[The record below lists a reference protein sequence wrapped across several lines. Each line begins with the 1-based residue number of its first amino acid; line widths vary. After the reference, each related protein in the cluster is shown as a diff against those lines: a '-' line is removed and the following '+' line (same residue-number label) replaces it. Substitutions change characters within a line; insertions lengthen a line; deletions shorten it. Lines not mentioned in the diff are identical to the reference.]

1 MRSDSVTF
9 RLANE
14 AASREPRFVVRIQ
27 FDVASPYI
35 TSHSDIASVPG
46 DVIQGALQRPSAIS
60 QRIIPDQGKSEI
72 GSFDFTLVDLEEQ
85 FTESMR
91 SQLTDQL
98 AGLRRRKVEFYV
110 GYRGM
115 AFSSFVLFQ
124 TQIVTRCSYKGGV
137 YTVRCSDITRQLKT
151 EVFRPVSTTLRD
163 SISATS
169 TDVPVYNTAPFLM
182 VAHGTSYSDAPSTTV
197 GYVRL
202 EDEVIRYTGQT
213 LDLFIGCTRGA
224 LNTKAVAHAVDAT
237 TAQDRRTKVE
247 EYIYLEGTGPALA
260 LQVMTGAI
268 YGTANTLPDNW
279 HLGIDPAYVRTADFT
294 GIGPDL
300 WVTTDETK
308 GQIFRFEGLGA
319 QDGKAFIETQLYL
332 LLGCYSPVYSD
343 GTMGLKRMVGVIS
356 DAARQ
361 FTLTEDNIV
370 SLSELEHDYASL
382 HNDFRINWA
391 WDPLQE
397 AYLRTTSFFDAAS
410 ILAHG
415 AGDLLTYQFRGLQS
429 QRATDSTLN
438 VRLDAIRDRYAEP
451 PQRITANTLGS
462 LNRVEVGDIGG
473 IVVSPAVLRD
483 FAGAPGDYNRS
494 FEVQK
499 KSYDPVSGDVELE
512 LFGSTARPGSLPTT
526 NTGSV
531 PLPDAFYSS
540 SGTALG
546 TLITI
551 TGGVTAN
558 TTITLTGTADL
569 TASGSIFYYL
579 GDLTIAAGTTINLV
593 GNVQLRVEGFVTLNG
608 VINGTGGG
616 KAGVTDP
623 GTGTIDTVVAGTP
636 GYVGNSRGYDG
647 MHLVGSA
654 PRGIAQAAETL
665 SAHVTQGLNAVFPL
679 LSLVVS
685 GSTLQGLPT
694 DLRGTAGGPG
704 GRVVL
709 GAFGI
714 TAGGAGAASGAGF
727 CIICRGLAMGAAAS
741 VTLNGNSPATT
752 SPVSAL
758 ARNWYPG
765 SGGAGGPGAFLL
777 LLDGNSLSVP
787 VITGKFFAIT
797 GTVTQLGGAMPR
809 PAVNFSDADVFGQGI
824 TAGYNDPSVISAQD
838 ISNAALRIQYIPET
852 QSTDPDVDPRPPSP
866 TNTRAN
872 HVLGG
877 NLITYELPDLDA
889 FDVIEIWSS
898 IDNDRSNSL
907 KAGETRGSSFVEQLA
922 LGGLRYYWSRSKI
935 NPINFRPPLY
945 SEWDPVSATGGVS
958 SNASNPGQLPSAP
971 ANMIATSKVNGIQ
984 FQWSLPWAKLLG
996 KIQLWEYTSATPF
1009 SAATMVWEGYAL
1021 GVFLPK
1027 SDTTT
1032 RYYWLVL
1039 ADGDEQSVTE
1049 PADTGLPAGALSTS
1063 GVLYVTAFPVSLTK
1077 SGGVPPPNPKAIATA
1092 STLATATGG
1101 TGPYTYLWTWL
1112 AGGTGITI
1120 DSPTSATTTFSATNF
1135 FDGTTKSG
1143 TALITVTD
1151 SLSATA
1157 TYVVAVSMNWPSIA

>member
-46 DVIQGALQRPSAIS
+46 DVIQGALQKPSAIS

-72 GSFDFTLVDLEEQ
+72 GSFTFTLVDLEEQ

-182 VAHGTSYSDAPSTTV
+182 VAHGTSYSDAPSSTV

-451 PQRITANTLGS
+451 PQRITADTLGS

-623 GTGTIDTVVAGTP
+623 GTGTIDTFAGNP
-636 GYVGNSRGYDG
+636 GYVGNSRGWDG
-647 MHLVGSA
+647 LETVIAGHVPSRVQTLPVQVSVG
-654 PRGIAQAAETL
+654 QF
-665 SAHVTQGLNAVFPL
+665 AVSPL
-679 LSLVVS
+679 L
-685 GSTLQGLPT
+685 TLQVVGNELHGLPT
-694 DLRGTAGGPG
+694 DLRGGGGPPG
-704 GRVVL
+704 GRIFSAIGSTV
-709 GAFGI
+709 I
-714 TAGGAGAASGAGF
+714 HIGGAGADGGAGL
-727 CIICRGLAMGAAAS
+727 CIICRGMSMGAAAS
-741 VTLNGNSPATT
+741 ITLNGEDPATPT
-752 SPVSAL
+752 AVGTI
-758 ARNWYPG
+758 YFG
-765 SGGAGGPGAFLL
+765 SGGVGDPGSFLL

-787 VITGKFFAIT
+787 VITGKFFALT
-797 GTVTQLGGAMPR
+797 GTMTQPGVPVPNRELIFYNPPPIDFR
-809 PAVNFSDADVFGQGI
+809 FPETS
-824 TAGYNDPSVISAQD
+824 AGYADPDVVSGVD
-838 ISNAALRIQYIPET
+838 MSNAALRIQYIPET